1 MSDPV
6 TEFEEY
12 RQELLRLLGQ
22 DDPVAVL
29 RTTLLEM
36 QRMSEHASE
45 VELNRSPLPGEW
57 SPREV
62 LSHLADSDLMVNV
75 RVRMIVTQDRPQL
88 VGYDQEAW
96 TARFGNLDSATEIGE
111 RWRVLRGAN
120 LRMFESLSGEEWQR
134 VGMHTERGP
143 ESALLTVQLMAG
155 HDRMHLEQI
164 RRGLALAV

>member
-1 MSDPV
+1 MPDPV
-6 TEFEEY
+6 TEFEQY
-12 RQELLRLLGQ
+12 RQELLGLLGS
-22 DDPVAVL
+22 DNPVAVL
-29 RTTLLEM
+29 RTTLDEIVAFSGADLS
-36 QRMSEHASE
+36 RRPA
-45 VELNRSPLPGEW
+45 PGEW
-57 SPREV
+57 SPAEV

-96 TARFGNLDSATEIGE
+96 TARFGNLDSASEIVE

-164 RRGLALAV
+164 RRGLALPV

>member
-1 MSDPV
+1 MPRRSIMNSRATFSMAHRTATRVRPRFGGAGDS
-6 TEFEEY
+6 TEAAIGVSLWAASGTLRRMPRAGTEVEEG
-12 RQELLRLLGQ
+12 RQELLGLLGLVGQ
-22 DDPVAVL
+22 DDRVAVL
-29 RTTLLEM
+29 RTTLLEV

-96 TARFGNLDSATEIGE
+96 TA
-111 RWRVLRGAN
+111 
-120 LRMFESLSGEEWQR
+120 
-134 VGMHTERGP
+134 
-143 ESALLTVQLMAG
+143 
-155 HDRMHLEQI
+155 
-164 RRGLALAV
+164 